1 MIPEQAES
9 SDGSIRKRPANLR
22 EEQKLFTRRLLV
34 EAAHTVF
41 AARGYGAATVDDIV
55 KAAGASRATFYLH
68 FTNKAEVMAAL
79 YQALMPAT
87 AEYWRKLDRSLSS
100 QQELRA
106 WLDEALSWWEEHRR
120 ILPAMREAAVID
132 PTLAAQQY
140 EGLRRLT
147 DELTGYFA
155 KVRGTKR
162 PEARLR
168 IELLILQL
176 DQFCMKWIVQKTVD
190 VDRELALDV
199 LTDLWCAA
207 LQIPATS
214 LSADQLLTKNNRGTL
229 HVNPRKR

>member
-1 MIPEQAES
+1 
-9 SDGSIRKRPANLR
+9 
-22 EEQKLFTRRLLV
+22 
-34 EAAHTVF
+34 
-41 AARGYGAATVDDIV
+41 
-55 KAAGASRATFYLH
+55 
-68 FTNKAEVMAAL
+68 MAAL
-79 YQALMPAT
+79 YQALMPTT

-100 QQELRA
+100 RQELRA

-120 ILPAMREAAVID
+120 ILPAMCEAAVID
-132 PTLAAQQY
+132 PTLATQQY

-162 PEARLR
+162 REARLR

-207 LQIPATS
+207 LQIPVTPR
-214 LSADQLLTKNNRGTL
+214 SADELLTKNNRGTL
-229 HVNPRKR
+229 HVNPKKR

>member
-1 MIPEQAES
+1 MIHPQAES
-9 SDGSIRKRPANLR
+9 LGSNGRKRAANLR
-22 EEQKLFTRRLLV
+22 EEQKLFTRRLFV

-41 AARGYGAATVDDIV
+41 ATRGYGAATVDDIV

-79 YQALMPAT
+79 SQALMPAT
-87 AEYWRKLDRSLSS
+87 AEYWRKLNQGLSS
-100 QQELRA
+100 RQTLRA
-106 WLDEALSWWEEHRR
+106 WLDEALSWWEQHRR
-120 ILPAMREAAVID
+120 ILPAMHEAWVID

-147 DELTGYFA
+147 DELTDYFA
-155 KVRGTKR
+155 QVRGVKR
-162 PEARLR
+162 RAARLR

-176 DQFCMKWIVQKTVD
+176 DQFCMHWIVQKTVD

-207 LQIPATS
+207 LQIP
-214 LSADQLLTKNNRGTL
+214 L
-229 HVNPRKR
+229 VPRTR